1 MTVMRRKE
9 MTVKSEHQCVD
20 VMRSKKE
27 TSTMMTMTTERG
39 RPAFWCERDQLFGV
53 RETSFLVWP
62 ES

>member
-27 TSTMMTMTTERG
+27 TSTTTTTTTKRG
-39 RPAFWCERDQLFGV
+39 RPAFQCGLNLEMLTFY
-53 RETSFLVWP
+53 SCKHALKY
-62 ES
+62 